1 MFSSIIAAVPIM
13 ALLTIVQTVIL
24 PRFALFEADPSLPF
38 LVALAWSLL
47 SSNEEGV
54 VWAFI
59 GGLFMDIFTIA
70 PTGGL
75 ALSYMAGVFAA
86 SLISDLLP
94 PNRLL
99 IPVISAVVATIVQ
112 QLVYLVYL
120 RIFGIPVNANPL
132 IFVQVI
138 MVQSILILPIYWL
151 FSLVNRL
158 MRPRPVQI

>member
-1 MFSSIIAAVPIM
+1 MFSSILAAVPIM
-13 ALLTIVQTVIL
+13 ALLTIFQTVIL
-24 PRFALFEADPSLPF
+24 PRFSPFEANPSLPF
-38 LVALAWSLL
+38 LVALALSLL
-47 SSNEEGV
+47 SNSEEGV
-54 VWAFI
+54 IWAFI

-70 PTGGL
+70 PAGGL
-75 ALSYMAGVFAA
+75 SLSYVAGVFVA
-86 SLISDLLP
+86 STMIDLLP

-99 IPVISAVVATIVQ
+99 IAVISAVVATIIQ

-138 MVQSILILPIYWL
+138 LMQAILILPIYWL
-151 FSLVNRL
+151 ISLIKRL